1 MATVWAQWRGGW
13 QKESVCGM
21 TTVKKCS
28 VNVRGVI
35 NGVWKWPGV
44 IINDVISQL
53 SAVSRRQRDDDA
65 AVALHSSKQ
74 KGEGSVSLHS
84 FDV

>member
-1 MATVWAQWRGGW
+1 MRG
-13 QKESVCGM
+13 S
-21 TTVKKCS
+21 
-28 VNVRGVI
+28 
-35 NGVWKWPGV
+35 GV